1 MEARYNDTTL
11 ISDKCFTWLSKWK
24 DCPVEIVNDFQSI
37 YLQTVP
43 TRTFTKHRGQ
53 PNIPTTC
60 RLCNGGVESIKHLLS
75 NCDKLAAHQY
85 KRRHDRALQN
95 IMFHFLSKNELIS
108 TCPPWYSKV
117 EIKPMYEN
125 DNLTVFWDIPE
136 YSGYDDDLD
145 HPLRP
150 DGKIINKTEKT
161 IYVLEMTVPWIEN
174 RETKE
179 EEKVGKYKGIVQ
191 SLKIDHPGYTVK
203 QLTFVI
209 DCLAGYSKSL
219 PCSLRE
225 SSFTERECEIV
236 LLGMQKIIVT
246 EAVSL
251 MNHFKVLT
259 KE

>member
-1 MEARYNDTTL
+1 
-11 ISDKCFTWLSKWK
+11 
-24 DCPVEIVNDFQSI
+24 
-37 YLQTVP
+37 
-43 TRTFTKHRGQ
+43 
-53 PNIPTTC
+53 
-60 RLCNGGVESIKHLLS
+60 
-75 NCDKLAAHQY
+75 
-85 KRRHDRALQN
+85 
-95 IMFHFLSKNELIS
+95 
-108 TCPPWYSKV
+108 
-117 EIKPMYEN
+117 MYEN

-145 HPLRP
+145 HSLRP
-150 DGKIINKTEKT
+150 DGKLINKTEKT

>member
-1 MEARYNDTTL
+1 MYQY
-11 ISDKCFTWLSKWK
+11 LSK
-24 DCPVEIVNDFQSI
+24 Q
-37 YLQTVP
+37 
-43 TRTFTKHRGQ
+43 
-53 PNIPTTC
+53 
-60 RLCNGGVESIKHLLS
+60 
-75 NCDKLAAHQY
+75 KL
-85 KRRHDRALQN
+85 
-95 IMFHFLSKNELIS
+95 IE

-117 EIKPMYEN
+117 EIKPKYSN
-125 DNLTVFWDIPE
+125 DDITVYWDIPE

-150 DGKIINKTEKT
+150 DGKVIKKNDKI

-179 EEKVGKYKGIVQ
+179 EDKVAKYKRIVQ
-191 SLKIDHPGYTVK
+191 SLKVDHQGFDVK

-225 SSFTERECEIV
+225 LGFTEMECEVV
-236 LLGMQKIIVT
+236 LLGIQKIVVT

-251 MNHFKVLT
+251 INHFKILT
-259 KE
+259 ME